1 MYRQKFDTYPQQ
13 KERGLKRKMEL
24 IEYKGGKCEICGYN
38 KNIAALQFHHIN
50 PDEKEFKLD
59 VRKLSNNK
67 MENIYKE
74 VDKCMLLCANCHSE
88 IHHKDMELEMVLARI
103 EDILLKEDSKYKNG
117 FPIKEPK
124 IMFCERCGKEMS
136 YGRGKRFCSK
146 ECRNNIEHYPT
157 LEEITDKYKE
167 LKSWSKVAAF
177 FGITKKIVKTIRKIR

>member
-1 MYRQKFDTYPQQ
+1 MYRQKFDTYPRQ

-103 EDILLKEDSKYKNG
+103 EDVLLKEDSKYKNG